1 MREIMEVAKF
11 IRKEVARADMYA
23 YEAVKHKEQYPD
35 LAQHYYKAAQ
45 DHLAIADSLHAGA
58 VRMIDMTKRS
68 GANPPEAMLRMWEFE
83 HEMQIEEKDAVLRKL
98 AMFKA

>member
-45 DHLAIADSLHAGA
+45 DHLAIADSLHTGA

-68 GANPPEAMLRMWEFE
+68 GASLRVYLGKVR
-83 HEMQIEEKDAVLRKL
+83 IEEIVETCHRSGKGH
-98 AMFKA
+98 